1 MRDTGILRQSAA
13 LCLGLAAPMCGA
25 GCYSPFN
32 FSFDEQRLLDKG
44 DYAIVTG
51 LDVPEA
57 RGPDGCGAQA
67 LAAVLVFNDPA
78 LNARELADELPW
90 HTEGATP
97 VDLLL
102 AARDRGFEAKIT
114 RGSWEAIADNVEHG
128 RPLLV
133 MVDAAPEIRSLLFRI
148 PMPKQMHWSVVSGV
162 ADDGS
167 EVLLA
172 TRNHRHH
179 VVGRDEFLKRWS
191 KSAECTIR
199 VSKPPA
205 AGNPAA
211 AGLNPQNQGIRSGH
225 GNE

>member
-13 LCLGLAAPMCGA
+13 LCLGLAAAMCGA

-32 FSFDEQRLLDKG
+32 FSFDEERLLSGG
-44 DYAIVTG
+44 DYAVVAG

-78 LNARELADELPW
+78 LNAGDLADDLPW

-114 RGSWEAIADNVEHG
+114 RGSWEAIAEKVRQG
-128 RPLLV
+128 APLLV
-133 MVDAAPEIRSLLFRI
+133 MVDAAPEIRTLLLRFR
-148 PMPKQMHWSVVSGV
+148 MPKMMHWSVVSGV
-162 ADDGS
+162 AADGS
-167 EVLLA
+167 QVLLA
-172 TRNHRHH
+172 ARDRRHH
-179 VVGRDEFLKRWS
+179 VVERDDFLKRWL
-191 KSAECTIR
+191 KSANCTIR
-199 VSKPPA
+199 VSKPPPRQ
-205 AGNPAA
+205 GNRP
-211 AGLNPQNQGIRSGH
+211 PPT
-225 GNE
+225 

>member
-1 MRDTGILRQSAA
+1 MRENSILRPGAA
-13 LCLGLAAPMCGA
+13 LGPGLAAAVCGA

-32 FSFDEQRLLDKG
+32 FTFDEQRLLDQG
-44 DYAIVTG
+44 EYTIVTG

-67 LAAVLVFNDPA
+67 LATVLVFNDPA
-78 LNARELADELPW
+78 LNAGDLADELPW

-102 AARDRGFEAKIT
+102 AARDRGFEAEIT
-114 RGSWEAIADNVEHG
+114 RGSWEAIADNVDHG

-133 MVDAAPEIRSLLFRI
+133 MVDAAPEIRTLLLRI
-148 PMPKQMHWSVVSGV
+148 PMPKTMHWSVVSGV

-167 EVLLA
+167 ELLLA
-172 TRNHRHH
+172 ARDQRHH

-191 KSAECTIR
+191 KSACCTIR
-199 VSKPPA
+199 ITKPPSRPRVRPP
-205 AGNPAA
+205 PA
-211 AGLNPQNQGIRSGH
+211 
-225 GNE
+225 

>member
-1 MRDTGILRQSAA
+1 MRDISILRRSTA
-13 LCLGLAAPMCGA
+13 LGLGLAAAVCGA

-32 FSFDEQRLLDKG
+32 FSFDEERLLSKG
-44 DYAIVTG
+44 DYAIVAG
-51 LDVPEA
+51 LDVPKA

-102 AARDRGFEAKIT
+102 AARDRGFQAEIT

-128 RPLLV
+128 QPLLV
-133 MVDAAPEIRSLLFRI
+133 MVDAAPEIRTLLLRI
-148 PMPKQMHWSVVSGV
+148 PMPKMMHWSVVSGI
-162 ADDGS
+162 AADGS

-172 TRNHRHH
+172 ARDHRHH

-199 VSKPPA
+199 VSKSPAGGKHAPP
-205 AGNPAA
+205 P
-211 AGLNPQNQGIRSGH
+211 
-225 GNE
+225 

>member
-1 MRDTGILRQSAA
+1 MRDTGILRPSAA
-13 LCLGLAAPMCGA
+13 LGLGLAAAVCGA

-32 FSFDEQRLLDKG
+32 FTFDEQRLLSKG
-44 DYAIVTG
+44 KHAIVTG

-67 LAAVLVFNDPA
+67 LAVVLVFNDPA

-114 RGSWEAIADNVEHG
+114 RGSWEAIADSVEHG

-133 MVDAAPEIRSLLFRI
+133 MVDAAPEIRTLLLRI
-148 PMPKQMHWSVVSGV
+148 PMPRMMHWSVVSGV

-172 TRNHRHH
+172 ARGHRHH
-179 VVGRDEFLKRWS
+179 VLGRDVFLKRWS
-191 KSAECTIR
+191 KSANCTIR
-199 VSKPPA
+199 VSKPTPREEIRPPPA
-205 AGNPAA
+205 
-211 AGLNPQNQGIRSGH
+211 
-225 GNE
+225 

>member
-1 MRDTGILRQSAA
+1 MRDTSILRRSTA
-13 LCLGLAAPMCGA
+13 LGLGLAAAVCGA

-32 FSFDEQRLLDKG
+32 FTFDEQRLLDKG
-44 DYAIVTG
+44 EYAIVTG
-51 LDVPEA
+51 L
-57 RGPDGCGAQA
+57 DGCGAQA
-67 LAAVLVFNDPA
+67 LATVLVFNDPG
-78 LNARELADELPW
+78 LNAADLADELPW

-102 AARDRGFEAKIT
+102 AARDRGFEAEIT

-133 MVDAAPEIRSLLFRI
+133 MVNAAPEIRTLLLRI
-148 PMPKQMHWSVVSGV
+148 PMPRMMHWSVVSGV

-172 TRNHRHH
+172 ARDRRHH

-191 KSAECTIR
+191 KSAYCTIR
-199 VSKPPA
+199 ITKPP
-205 AGNPAA
+205 PA
-211 AGLNPQNQGIRSGH
+211 
-225 GNE
+225 